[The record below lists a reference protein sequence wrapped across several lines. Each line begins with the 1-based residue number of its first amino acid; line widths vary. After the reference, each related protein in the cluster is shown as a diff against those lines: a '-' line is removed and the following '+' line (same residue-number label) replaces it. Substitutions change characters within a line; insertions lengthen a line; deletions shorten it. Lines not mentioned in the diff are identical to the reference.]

1 MGRQFKRHLIAPQ
14 GMIAFVPQPL
24 LLKNKEKDN
33 YSHNVSLQ
41 HLRHQAVVDLFGAA
55 RAARSTRR

>member
-1 MGRQFKRHLIAPQ
+1 
-14 GMIAFVPQPL
+14 MIAFVPQPL